1 MTTNADL
8 LSRRNQAV
16 ARGVASMH
24 PLFAARATNAEVW
37 DVEGKRYID
46 FAGGIAVLNT
56 GHCHPKVMA
65 AVAAQMQRFTHTCFQ
80 VMPYES
86 YVALAERLNDLAPG
100 EQSKKTLFLTTGA
113 EAVENA
119 IKIARV
125 YTKRPGVIAFG
136 GGFHGRT
143 IMTLGLTGKVP
154 AYKTGFGPFP
164 ADIYHAPFPNA
175 LHRVSV
181 EHSLEVVEYL
191 FKVDVEPERV
201 AAIIVEPV
209 QGEGGF
215 YIAPPEFLQRLRKLC
230 DAHGILLISDE
241 IQAGVARTGKMFA
254 IEHSGVVPDLMTM
267 AKSLAGGFPLSAV
280 VGSADVMDSVG
291 PGGLGG
297 TYAGNPSA
305 CAAALAVLDVIE
317 EEGLLERSLHLG
329 EHLQGR
335 LRELAGRFTCI
346 GDVRGL
352 GAMVAMEFFKDAE
365 RRVPDPELPKAL
377 VSKAAEQGL
386 ILLSCGMYGNVIR
399 ILVPLTATDTQV
411 DEGLSIIEKC
421 LTSLTEEVTA

>member
-24 PLFAARATNAEVW
+24 PLFAARAANAEVW

-80 VMPYES
+80 VMPYEP
-86 YVALAERLNDLAPG
+86 YVALAERLNALAPG

-143 IMTLGLTGKVP
+143 MMTLGLTGKVP

-230 DAHGILLISDE
+230 DAHGIVLISDE

-254 IEHSGVVPDLMTM
+254 IEHSGVVPDLITM

-280 VGSADVMDSVG
+280 VGRADIMDSAA

-297 TYAGNPSA
+297 TYAGNPLA

-335 LRELAGRFTCI
+335 LREMAGRFTCI

-365 RRVPDPELPKAL
+365 RRVPDPELPKVL

-399 ILVPLTATDTQV
+399 ILVPLTATDSQV
-411 DEGLSIIEKC
+411 DEGLSILEK
-421 LTSLTEEVTA
+421 SLASLMEKVTA

>member
-1 MTTNADL
+1 
-8 LSRRNQAV
+8 
-16 ARGVASMH
+16 
-24 PLFAARATNAEVW
+24 
-37 DVEGKRYID
+37 
-46 FAGGIAVLNT
+46 
-56 GHCHPKVMA
+56 
-65 AVAAQMQRFTHTCFQ
+65 
-80 VMPYES
+80 
-86 YVALAERLNDLAPG
+86 
-100 EQSKKTLFLTTGA
+100 
-113 EAVENA
+113 VENA

-164 ADIYHAPFPNA
+164 ADIDHAPFPNA

-181 EHSLEVVEYL
+181 EHSLEVVKYL

-215 YIAPPEFLQRLRKLC
+215 YIAPPEFFQHLRKLC

-254 IEHSGVVPDLMTM
+254 IEHSGVVPDLLTM

-280 VGSADVMDSVG
+280 IGRADIMDSAA

-297 TYAGNPSA
+297 TYAGNPLA

-335 LRELAGRFTCI
+335 LREMAGRFTCI

-399 ILVPLTATDTQV
+399 ILVPLTVTDSQV
-411 DEGLSIIEKC
+411 DEGLNILENC
-421 LTSLTEEVTA
+421 LASLTEAVSA

>member
-1 MTTNADL
+1 
-8 LSRRNQAV
+8 
-16 ARGVASMH
+16 
-24 PLFAARATNAEVW
+24 
-37 DVEGKRYID
+37 
-46 FAGGIAVLNT
+46 
-56 GHCHPKVMA
+56 
-65 AVAAQMQRFTHTCFQ
+65 
-80 VMPYES
+80 
-86 YVALAERLNDLAPG
+86 
-100 EQSKKTLFLTTGA
+100 
-113 EAVENA
+113 
-119 IKIARV
+119 
-125 YTKRPGVIAFG
+125 
-136 GGFHGRT
+136 
-143 IMTLGLTGKVP
+143 
-154 AYKTGFGPFP
+154 
-164 ADIYHAPFPNA
+164 
-175 LHRVSV
+175 
-181 EHSLEVVEYL
+181 
-191 FKVDVEPERV
+191 
-201 AAIIVEPV
+201 
-209 QGEGGF
+209 
-215 YIAPPEFLQRLRKLC
+215 
-230 DAHGILLISDE
+230 
-241 IQAGVARTGKMFA
+241 
-254 IEHSGVVPDLMTM
+254 MTM

-377 VSKAAEQGL
+377 VSKAAEHGL